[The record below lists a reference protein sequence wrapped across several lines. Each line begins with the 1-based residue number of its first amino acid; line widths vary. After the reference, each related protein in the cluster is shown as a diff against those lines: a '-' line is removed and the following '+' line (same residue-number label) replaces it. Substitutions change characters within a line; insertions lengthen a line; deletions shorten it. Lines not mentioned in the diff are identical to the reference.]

1 MDERMIV
8 TPVCGRPL
16 LLFRENKCRL
26 AVLPLQS
33 TPKNLERHVPVQGF
47 FSPRRSSGT
56 L

>member
-8 TPVCGRPL
+8 TPACGRPL
-16 LLFRENKCRL
+16 LLYRENICRL
-26 AVLPLQS
+26 ALLLLQS
-33 TPKNLERHVPVQGF
+33 TPKKLERHVPVQGF